1 MQRKDRGVIYRFSYE
16 ASKPRRLAG
25 RRLATGKTLVSKFDE
40 SSSLLEKQ
48 QIRKTVVQTPQAPQ
62 KPQQNTQGQ
71 QNTQDRRPLGFQGQD
86 YRSGSQGQGQGQQH
100 PQHTQQAP
108 QGHHQGQEQNSQGQH
123 SQGQQSQPIIPLRPI
138 SPRIRQRPATMS
150 PQGNQ
155 YDEMYRYEYSE
166 VDEVLEKEKSP
177 TQWER
182 IRPYVGLG
190 GAVIAV
196 IIPLAI
202 LIKYGLNWKDDRAK
216 SLNNYT

>member
-1 MQRKDRGVIYRFSYE
+1 M
-16 ASKPRRLAG
+16 
-25 RRLATGKTLVSKFDE
+25 
-40 SSSLLEKQ
+40 
-48 QIRKTVVQTPQAPQ
+48 
-62 KPQQNTQGQ
+62 
-71 QNTQDRRPLGFQGQD
+71 
-86 YRSGSQGQGQGQQH
+86 
-100 PQHTQQAP
+100 
-108 QGHHQGQEQNSQGQH
+108 
-123 SQGQQSQPIIPLRPI
+123 